1 MSEKTS
7 GNNLNLQTVAQ
18 RLGVNYDWDMD
29 KLLVTASQKGELDCV
44 EFLVAN
50 GADVHAWDDE
60 ALRSASMN
68 GHLEVVRFLKDNS
81 K

>member
-18 RLGVNYDWDMD
+18 RLSVNFDMD